1 MGDIGTIFG
10 GLTGKSKDDFANG
23 NARYASYVNV
33 FKNIALNIGADDF
46 VKIAQGESQ
55 RTLQRGDIVFTGS
68 SETPDEVA
76 MSSVVTALVNEPL
89 YLNSFCIGYRL
100 NDPEILTP
108 EFSKH
113 LFRSDAIRS
122 QLIRTASGVTRF
134 NVSKARLAKV
144 KIPIPEMVEQ
154 KRIASILDKF
164 DALVNDLSSGLPAEI
179 KARRQ
184 QYEHYRD
191 LLLSFPRQEN
201 ETA

>member
-33 FKNIALNIGADDF
+33 FKNIALNIRADDF
-46 VKIAQGESQ
+46 VKITPSESQ
-55 RTLQRGDIVFTGS
+55 RTLRHGDIVFTGS

-76 MSSVVTALVNEPL
+76 MSSVVTALVNEPI

-100 NDPEILTP
+100 NDPEILAP

-154 KRIASILDKF
+154 KRIAAILDRF
-164 DALVNDLSSGLPAEI
+164 DSLVSDISFGLPAEI

-191 LLLSFPRQEN
+191 KLLSFAKLEA
-201 ETA
+201 TT

>member
-10 GLTGKSKDDFANG
+10 GLTGKSKDDFSNG

-33 FKNIALNIGADDF
+33 FKNIALDIGADDF
-46 VKIAQGESQ
+46 VKIAPSESQ
-55 RTLQRGDIVFTGS
+55 RTLRYGDIVFTGS

-76 MSSVVTALVNEPL
+76 MSSVVTAFVNEPI

-100 NDPEILTP
+100 NDPEILAP

-154 KRIASILDKF
+154 KRIAAILDRF
-164 DALVNDLSSGLPAEI
+164 DSLVGDISFGLPAEI

-184 QYEHYRD
+184 QYEHYRGK
-191 LLLSFPRQEN
+191 LLSFVKLEA
-201 ETA
+201 TT